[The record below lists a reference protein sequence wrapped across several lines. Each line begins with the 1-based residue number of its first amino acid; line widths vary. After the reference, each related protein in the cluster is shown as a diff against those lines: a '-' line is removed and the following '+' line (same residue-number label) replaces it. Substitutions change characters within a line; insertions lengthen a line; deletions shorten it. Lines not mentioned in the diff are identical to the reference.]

1 MTTNGTVCATDRT
14 IISLFGVQSYILVT
28 MLTSLANLN
37 RLCISHYCQAIC
49 TSDLKFIDCYAGEVG
64 SIHDASVFKRSPLY
78 SRMMTDSTLFTGDT
92 HIVGDAA
99 YPPMKNLILQF
110 KDNGSLSACQ
120 RRFNTA
126 LSSARCVI
134 ERAFALLKGQ

>member
-1 MTTNGTVCATDRT
+1 V
-14 IISLFGVQSYILVT
+14 LL
-28 MLTSLANLN
+28 
-37 RLCISHYCQAIC
+37 QAVC

-99 YPPMKNLILQF
+99 YPLMKNLLVPF
-110 KDNGSLSACQ
+110 KDNGSLSARQ

-126 LSSARCVI
+126 LVI
-134 ERAFALLKGQ
+134 SQMCD